1 MKKKKKEPN
10 EIKVKAGGLANQ
22 DEQKNRRTGRP
33 GRETGERP
41 GRETGKASQAKRQER
56 ETTTYYIIGAQILV
70 LILGRK
76 RWREEERK
84 KERKKER
91 EIEKKDGQMQRRG
104 RGRGGAQRQTVRT
117 QDGEAQPAEEFFAS
131 SVQSYI

>member
-76 RWREEERK
+76 RRRERK

-91 EIEKKDGQMQRRG
+91 ERNREKRWADAEKGKRERRC
-104 RGRGGAQRQTVRT
+104 TET
-117 QDGEAQPAEEFFAS
+117 DS
-131 SVQSYI
+131 